1 MDGHVRNDL
10 LGYWSQVITSGQ
22 AASGAFPGQLCDDG
36 GLRNPPAC
44 RAGAARYLVSQS
56 RQVYS
61 YTVAFQM
68 TDDPQYLA
76 FAKAGIA
83 EMEAQFTDPATGLYS
98 SLPGG
103 AAVLD
108 AQQQAYGL
116 LGPSYYAYVTG
127 DADVQA
133 RVEAT
138 AATISA
144 TFRDPAT
151 GAWGK
156 TGTPAAGDT
165 LRLVDQLDQLNAY
178 MTLMAATAPEAATR
192 AAFLQD
198 GLETAAFILDNFSFD
213 DPASGLIKQAT
224 TASESDGAN
233 YGYAIKALWFV
244 DQIAVLA
251 GDDAL
256 SQTARDR
263 ATVVLG
269 QAMQADGAWAGGLRP
284 DGTPETDVDWWGY
297 AEIDQF
303 AASLALASGDPA
315 LIAQVEAAQLY
326 WLNTYVDPD
335 DHGIYASIDIL
346 TWLPNLTG
354 TEPSVQD
361 RKQTEWHAGF
371 HSFEHALISYMTQA
385 GIAGEDVT
393 LYFGENA
400 DPSLLPYGFSYAAL
414 SVSPVNRD
422 GAAMLQAT
430 YSGLTYTTLTAVPLP
445 AGAVLLLSALG
456 LLVRRRKVA

>member
-1 MDGHVRNDL
+1 MSFLQSRLRAACAAVLVLAGATQAPAATSLTPETWTDHVRDDL

-68 TDDPQYLA
+68 TGDPQYLA
-76 FAKAGIA
+76 FAKAGVA
-83 EMEAQFTDPATGLYS
+83 EMEAQFIDPATGLYS
-98 SLPGG
+98 RLPGG

-127 DADVQA
+127 DAGVQA

-156 TGTPAAGDT
+156 TGTPTPGDA

-178 MTLMAATAPEAATR
+178 MTLMAATAPAAATR

-224 TASESDGAN
+224 TARGA
-233 YGYAIKALWFV
+233 GRRRRP
-244 DQIAVLA
+244 IADRAGSRDSGLGA
-251 GDDAL
+251 GDARQWCL
-256 SQTARDR
+256 GRRTA
-263 ATVVLG
+263 
-269 QAMQADGAWAGGLRP
+269 P
-284 DGTPETDVDWWGY
+284 
-297 AEIDQF
+297 
-303 AASLALASGDPA
+303 
-315 LIAQVEAAQLY
+315 
-326 WLNTYVDPD
+326 
-335 DHGIYASIDIL
+335 
-346 TWLPNLTG
+346 
-354 TEPSVQD
+354 
-361 RKQTEWHAGF
+361 
-371 HSFEHALISYMTQA
+371 
-385 GIAGEDVT
+385 
-393 LYFGENA
+393 
-400 DPSLLPYGFSYAAL
+400 
-414 SVSPVNRD
+414 
-422 GAAMLQAT
+422 
-430 YSGLTYTTLTAVPLP
+430 
-445 AGAVLLLSALG
+445 
-456 LLVRRRKVA
+456 